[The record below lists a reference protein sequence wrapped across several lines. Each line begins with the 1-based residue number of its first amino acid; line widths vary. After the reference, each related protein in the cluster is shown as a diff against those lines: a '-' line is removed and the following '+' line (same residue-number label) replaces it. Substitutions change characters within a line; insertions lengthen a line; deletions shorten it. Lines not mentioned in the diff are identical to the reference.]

1 MQDTP
6 ELLVAY
12 CKEQFRI
19 CPMPQF
25 WNEMYKLLPP
35 RINGNSTENSPLP
48 LILAAWHEAP
58 PKLKMLRLEEQI
70 RWAFENENFD
80 EISDYLRRLKDDQWF
95 HIGE

>member
-25 WNEMYKLLPP
+25 WNEMYKLIPP
-35 RINGNSTENSPLP
+35 RINVNSTENSPLL

-58 PKLKMLRLEEQI
+58 SILKMLRLKEQI
-70 RWAFENENFD
+70 RWAFENGNID
-80 EISDYLRRLKDDQWF
+80 KISDYLRRLNDDQWL
-95 HIGE
+95 HICE

>member
-6 ELLVAY
+6 ELLIAY

-25 WNEMYKLLPP
+25 WNVMSNLLPP
-35 RINGNSTENSPLP
+35 RIIGNSTEKSPPP

-58 PKLKMLRLEEQI
+58 AILKMLRLEEQI
-70 RWAFENENFD
+70 RWSFENGNFD
-80 EISDYLRRLKDDQWF
+80 KISDYLRRLKEDQWF